1 MPRDP
6 HCPPA
11 RKWRQTI
18 VQYIA
23 GRPDRPLKARGLAR
37 ELGIPTDAYREFRD
51 LVREMLRDGTLVL
64 GPGRTLVLPER
75 AGKLV
80 GVFRAHPR
88 QFGFIECPGKPDAYV
103 PRGRTHGA
111 REGDTVAARLLPP
124 GRRPIGP
131 RAEVTRIIER
141 APLRWVGV
149 LEQLGQD
156 WVVRLQAARSTPL
169 VWIEDPTAKSAR
181 PGDLV
186 VVEPLEHTL
195 SARSPQG
202 VIVEKLGPH
211 SDTQTKILAVIRRHG
226 IPDRFPPEVRRAA
239 QRAAGHLDS
248 KAFDGR
254 EDLRGLLTI
263 TIDPADARDFDDAI
277 SIEPLAGGKT
287 RLGVHIADVAY
298 FVKPDG
304 PLDREARVRGNSAY
318 FPGFVVPMLP
328 EVLSNGV
335 CSLQPG
341 EPRLT
346 KSVFLTY
353 DRKAR
358 VTDTR
363 FANSVICSHTRLTY
377 EQVTA
382 ALAGMEA
389 GLDREAVALLQH
401 AEKLAR
407 RIRAARLAD
416 GMIVLTLPEVE
427 IRLDDQGRVVDAG
440 PADTSFS
447 HTIIEMFM
455 VAANEAVCRL
465 LAGEGIPHLRRI
477 HPEPEPREARRS
489 AQLLAGIGCRLPRGL
504 DREGIAMLLDRVR
517 GKPEETVVNYLLLRA
532 LPQAAYSPTHQGHFA
547 LASDDYCHF
556 TSPIRRYPDLVNHRL
571 LDAYLRRGPVRSRR
585 RRAADVESQL
595 DLAELGGHTS
605 STERRAE
612 RAERDA
618 KKLLLLELM
627 RSKLGETLTGIIT
640 GVTSF
645 GVFVQVRPYLA
656 EGLLRV
662 GDFGPEV
669 WHYDKTNSV
678 FVARRGRRVVRLGQ
692 QLKVVVAAVDEF
704 REELALV
711 PADSGPIGA
720 VRR

>member
-6 HCPPA
+6 YCPPA
-11 RKWRQTI
+11 RKWRHTI

-23 GRPDRPLKARGLAR
+23 GRPDRPLKARALAR
-37 ELGIPTDAYREFRD
+37 ALAIPSDAYREFRD
-51 LVREMLRDGTLVL
+51 LVREMLRDGTLAL
-64 GPGRTLVLPER
+64 GPGRTLVLPAR
-75 AGKLV
+75 VGKLV

-103 PRGRTHGA
+103 PRGRTQGA
-111 REGDTVAARLLPP
+111 RDGDTVAAKLLPP
-124 GRRPIGP
+124 DRRRIGP

-149 LEQLGQD
+149 LEQLGRD
-156 WVVRLQAARSTPL
+156 WVVRPQGTKTRTM
-169 VWIEDPTAKSAR
+169 VRIEDPTAKSAR

-239 QRAAGHLDS
+239 QRAAGQLDS
-248 KAFDGR
+248 KAHQGR
-254 EDLRGLLTI
+254 EDLRGLLTV

-358 VTDTR
+358 VSDTR
-363 FANSVICSHTRLTY
+363 FANSVIRSHVRLTY

-382 ALAGMEA
+382 ALTGRGT
-389 GLDREAVALLQH
+389 GLDRETTTLLEH
-401 AEKLAR
+401 AERLAR
-407 RIRAARLAD
+407 AIRANRLAD

-427 IRLDDQGRVVDAG
+427 IRLDEQGGVVDAG

-465 LAGEGIPHLRRI
+465 LVAEGIPHLRRI
-477 HPEPEPREARRS
+477 HPEPEPRDALRS
-489 AQLLAGIGCRLPRGL
+489 AQLLAGLGYRMPRGL
-504 DREGIAMLLDRVR
+504 DRDGIAMLLDRVR
-517 GKPEETVVNYLLLRA
+517 GKPEEMVVSYLLLRA
-532 LPQAAYSPTHQGHFA
+532 LPQAAYSPSHQGHFA

-571 LDAYLRRGPVRSRR
+571 LDAYLQGSPVRSRR
-585 RRAADVESQL
+585 RRAADIESQL
-595 DLAELGGHTS
+595 DLAELGRHTS

-612 RAERDA
+612 QAERDA
-618 KKLLLLELM
+618 ERLLLLELM

-645 GVFVQVRPYLA
+645 GVFVQVRPYMA
-656 EGLLRV
+656 EGLVRV
-662 GDFGPEV
+662 ADFGPDL
-669 WHYDKTNSV
+669 WTYNRTNGL
-678 FVARRGRRVVRLGQ
+678 FVGRGGRRVVRLGQ

-711 PADSGPIGA
+711 PADGGPIGTA
-720 VRR
+720 RP

>member
-1 MPRDP
+1 MPRNP

-11 RKWRQTI
+11 RKWCQTLT
-18 VQYIA
+18 QYIA
-23 GRPDRPLKARGLAR
+23 DHPDRPLKARALAR
-37 ELGIPTDAYREFRD
+37 ELSISSDSYHEFRD
-51 LVREMLRDGTLVL
+51 LVRQMLSDGTLVL

-80 GVFRAHPR
+80 GVFQAHPR
-88 QFGFIECPGKPDAYV
+88 RFGFIERAGKPDAYV
-103 PRGRTHGA
+103 PRGKTHGA
-111 REGDTVAARLLPP
+111 RDGDTVAARLLPR
-124 GRRPIGP
+124 GRRHTGP
-131 RAEVTRIIER
+131 RAEVTRILER

-156 WVVRLQAARSTPL
+156 WVVRPQGAKSTPL
-169 VWIEDPTAKSAR
+169 VRIEDPTAKSAR
-181 PGDLV
+181 PGDFV
-186 VVEPLEHTL
+186 VIEPLEHTL

-202 VIVEKLGPH
+202 VIIEKLGPH
-211 SDTQTKILAVIRRHG
+211 GDTQIKILAVIRRHG

-248 KAFDGR
+248 KAIAAR
-254 EDLRGLLTI
+254 EDLRGLLTL
-263 TIDPADARDFDDAI
+263 TIDPVDARDFDDAI

-287 RLGVHIADVAY
+287 RLGVHIADVAH

-304 PLDREARVRGNSAY
+304 PLDREARLRGNSVY

-353 DRKAR
+353 DRQAR
-358 VTDTR
+358 VTETR
-363 FANSVICSHTRLTY
+363 FANSVIRSHVRLTY

-382 ALAGMEA
+382 ALAGRKA
-389 GLDREAVALLQH
+389 GLDRQTIALLKH
-401 AEKLAR
+401 AERLAR
-407 RIRAARLAD
+407 RIRDARLAD

-427 IRLDDQGRVVDAG
+427 IRLNEQGRVVDAG

-465 LAGEGIPHLRRI
+465 LVAEGIPHLRRI
-477 HPEPEPREARRS
+477 HPEPEPREALRS
-489 AQLLAGIGCRLPRGL
+489 AQLLAGLGYRVPRGL
-504 DREGIAMLLDRVR
+504 DREGIQALLDRVR
-517 GKPEETVVNYLLLRA
+517 GKPEEMVVNYLLLRA

-556 TSPIRRYPDLVNHRL
+556 TSPIRRYPDLVSHRL
-571 LDAYLRRGPVRSRR
+571 LDAYLHHGPARSRR
-585 RRAADVESQL
+585 RRAADIESQL
-595 DLAELGGHTS
+595 DLDELGRHTS

-612 RAERDA
+612 QAERDA

-627 RSKLGETLTGIIT
+627 KSKLGETLTGIIT

-656 EGLLRV
+656 EGLVRV
-662 GDFGPEV
+662 GDFGPDV
-669 WHYDKTNSV
+669 WRFDKTNGL
-678 FVARRGRRVVRLGQ
+678 FVGRGGRRVVRLGQ
-692 QLKVVVAAVDEF
+692 QLEVVVAAVDEF
-704 REELALV
+704 REELVLG
-711 PADSGPIGA
+711 PADGGPIGTP
-720 VRR
+720 RR